1 MNLVLDAAVSVSDS
15 GPTGVTTGIPS
26 EGAHALWLG
35 GDAVGVLQDLSSLPC
50 PTQEQT
56 GP

>member
-1 MNLVLDAAVSVSDS
+1 MNLVLDGAVSVSES

-35 GDAVGVLQDLSSLPC
+35 GDAVDVLQDLSGLPC

>member
-1 MNLVLDAAVSVSDS
+1 MNLVLDGAVSVSES

-35 GDAVGVLQDLSSLPC
+35 GDAVDVLQDLSGLPC
-50 PTQEQT
+50 PTQERT